1 MNDDQQMHYVLKDHQ
16 GSLMGLSDA
25 DGMLTESYSYDAFS
39 FKSG

>member
-16 GSLMGLSDA
+16 GSLTGLTDA
-25 DGMLTESYSYDAFS
+25 DGMLAESYSYDAFS